1 MNAAQA
7 VLIGFV
13 FVVTLL
19 ALSIVGL
26 YFVSPVGFG
35 VAVGVIATAMLGTF
49 FMLAV
54 AVSNRIINGRG
65 VRQPELRPEPPAQ
78 WQLQP
83 PPATTISTNYH
94 PVLGDMRPALP
105 ASAMQNLSLV
115 DRRQIEEWD

>member
-1 MNAAQA
+1 MNAAKA

-13 FVVTLL
+13 FVVSLM

-65 VRQPELRPEPPAQ
+65 VRQPEPRLEPPAQ

-83 PPATTISTNYH
+83 PPPTISTNYH
-94 PVLGDMRPALP
+94 PVLGDTRPALP

-115 DRRQIEEWD
+115 DRRQIEDWE

>member
-49 FMLAV
+49 FMVAV

-65 VRQPELRPEPPAQ
+65 VRQPELRPEPAPQSIEGRYRELPA
-78 WQLQP
+78 P
-83 PPATTISTNYH
+83 PPAFVDQTAHNGST
-94 PVLGDMRPALP
+94 LALP
-105 ASAMQNLSLV
+105 APSYTDHA
-115 DRRQIEEWD
+115 